1 MRTIITGSGSI
12 LIIIIS
18 VLIHCTIVGN
28 NIRSMEV
35 SDSLETASDY
45 AIDVMGD
52 IYARLDYSDE
62 NKAEYMQQLMMTFC
76 AAVNERAG
84 TDGEISVKLVRADL
98 ENGEFDIIVTE
109 NYDYPV
115 KGRKGKV
122 SCERA
127 FRFA

>member
-62 NKAEYMQQLMMTFC
+62 NKTEYMQQLMMTFC
-76 AAVNERAG
+76 EAVNERAG

-98 ENGEFDIIVTE
+98 EKGEFDIIVTE

-115 KGRKGKV
+115 KGKKGTT

-127 FRFA
+127 VRFA